1 MTSAAA
7 VVFVAGLTAI
17 SFWFLV
23 ALWFFD
29 KWHARTLE
37 DRKLQRA
44 DQQMLLSR
52 IQDPVQAVAVHS
64 VQAARASM
72 PEPAQRVEF
81 DNDESFWDSLGVDP
95 LAADLA
101 DQNGHAE

>member
-1 MTSAAA
+1 MTSNAAI
-7 VVFVAGLTAI
+7 VFIAGLSAI
-17 SFWFLV
+17 SFWFLT

-64 VQAARASM
+64 VQATRASQ
-72 PEPAQRVEF
+72 PEPVQRVEF
-81 DNDESFWDSLGVDP
+81 DNDDSFYDALGINP
-95 LAADLA
+95 LDLPLSE
-101 DQNGHAE
+101 NGHAE

>member
-17 SFWFLV
+17 SFWF
-23 ALWFFD
+23 
-29 KWHARTLE
+29 
-37 DRKLQRA
+37 
-44 DQQMLLSR
+44 R

>member
-1 MTSAAA
+1 MSTQAA
-7 VVFVAGLTAI
+7 VVFIAGLSAL

-29 KWHARTLE
+29 KWHQRTLE

-64 VQAARASM
+64 VQAARAAM
-72 PEPAQRVEF
+72 PEPAQRVEY
-81 DNDESFWDSLGVDP
+81 DNDESFWDSLGVNPIPEDP
-95 LAADLA
+95 I
-101 DQNGHAE
+101 QNGRAE

>member
-17 SFWFLV
+17 SFWFLI

-37 DRKLQRA
+37 DRKLQR
-44 DQQMLLSR
+44 
-52 IQDPVQAVAVHS
+52 AVHS

-101 DQNGHAE
+101 DQNGHVE